1 MIAVANNMRLHI
13 LLWYVPMMGVG
24 FKGSWEFIMLTHIIH
39 STLSVLWV
47 PRYNMFEQFPV
58 LSRQWRPAHV
68 FSPGWGKPS
77 KENMMGAP
85 TPWIC
90 IPVCSYEEDEP
101 RLNIGIMTVTIHVMI
116 IHCVYKSGA
125 AHHGAL
131 DPGWP
136 ELSCPKM
143 AWTRTESRHGQRRG
157 QKHTARPLR
166 SSSNAAHWDP
176 HFLRVWSG
184 MVGKMPPNCWVNVGN
199 YMVSGQI
206 KWTIT
211 LFTCGKE
218 TRLNE
223 SPISFTHFQVL
234 HRNASGADLVFQ
246 CCHCCHVATFSDNVA
261 RIPNSFL
268 ETPPEHRSKLL
279 NQTTDPEKLAN
290 RWIHLNTTLNCPK

>member
-1 MIAVANNMRLHI
+1 MIVVANNMRLHI

-47 PRYNMFEQFPV
+47 PRYNMFELEQFPV

-68 FSPGWGKPS
+68 FSPGSLGKPS

-90 IPVCSYEEDEP
+90 IPVCSYEEEFSP
-101 RLNIGIMTVTIHVMI
+101 RLNIRI
-116 IHCVYKSGA
+116 IHNYPCHDYSIHWVYKSECTSK
-125 AHHGAL
+125 HSIPDDPRRCHAL
-131 DPGWP
+131 I
-136 ELSCPKM
+136 
-143 AWTRTESRHGQRRG
+143 AWTRTLTSWPKTRETHS
-157 QKHTARPLR
+157 KATAKFLKCSPLR
-166 SSSNAAHWDP
+166 P

-206 KWTIT
+206 KWAIT

-218 TRLNE
+218 TRFNE
-223 SPISFTHFQVL
+223 SPMLFTHFQV
-234 HRNASGADLVFQ
+234 HQNADLVL
-246 CCHCCHVATFSDNVA
+246 TSFSNAVTA
-261 RIPNSFL
+261 VTLPPFRMLQESPTRSWRP
-268 ETPPEHRSKLL
+268 TP
-279 NQTTDPEKLAN
+279 AN
-290 RWIHLNTTLNCPK
+290 RWIHLNTTSNCPK

>member
-1 MIAVANNMRLHI
+1 
-13 LLWYVPMMGVG
+13 
-24 FKGSWEFIMLTHIIH
+24 
-39 STLSVLWV
+39 
-47 PRYNMFEQFPV
+47 
-58 LSRQWRPAHV
+58 
-68 FSPGWGKPS
+68 
-77 KENMMGAP
+77 
-85 TPWIC
+85 
-90 IPVCSYEEDEP
+90 
-101 RLNIGIMTVTIHVMI
+101 MTVTIHVMI

-136 ELSCPKM
+136 EVSCGPDGLDSDRVTSWPGTTRPKTHSK
-143 AWTRTESRHGQRRG
+143 A
-157 QKHTARPLR
+157 TAK
-166 SSSNAAHWDP
+166 
-176 HFLRVWSG
+176 FLKCRVWSG

-206 KWTIT
+206 KWAIT

-234 HRNASGADLVFQ
+234 HQNASGADLVFQ

-290 RWIHLNTTLNCPK
+290 RWIHLNTIIYFELSQIKLLISHPLFASKTTLFPWLKSLLNVAHEFPHVC